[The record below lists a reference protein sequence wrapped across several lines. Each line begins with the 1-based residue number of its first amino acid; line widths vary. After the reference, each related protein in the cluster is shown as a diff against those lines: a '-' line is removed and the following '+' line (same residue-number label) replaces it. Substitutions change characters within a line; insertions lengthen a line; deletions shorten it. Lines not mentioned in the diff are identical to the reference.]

1 MASFAKQVN
10 LASRKSMRYSKV
22 PIPIMDEAAYEEYRR
37 KEILKILRTDPESRN
52 NSQINA
58 LVEYT
63 QDIKF
68 FKELSAKSTQS
79 AHISCC
85 HHMFYEFVPKFEF
98 VFRYGDQGTKF
109 YIIIQGRVSVELPT
123 LNDNSGTYELVE
135 ALQLGDGAAFGELAL
150 EDSSKTRAASIKCV
164 EDTHFAVI
172 EKSDFKRIL
181 FKLVQD
187 KRMELV
193 NFLSG
198 LPLFKSWTK
207 GSLTKL
213 TYFFKEKHYV
223 RNQIIYR
230 EGETAD
236 DVFVVNEGEFKFNKK
251 IQIRPQSD
259 LKNKSKQKN
268 LMNKQ
273 NQVHLNDVCI
283 LSRGEIFGEDE
294 VIEDKRRNFTCVCHS
309 IVGSLYVISKAV
321 RNI

>member
-1 MASFAKQVN
+1 
-10 LASRKSMRYSKV
+10 MRYSRV
-22 PIPIMDEAAYEEYRR
+22 SIPVMDEAAYEEYHR

-63 QDIKF
+63 QGIKF

-79 AHISCC
+79 AHVSCC
-85 HHMFYEFVPKFEF
+85 HHMFYEFVPMDEF

-109 YIIIQGRVSVELPT
+109 YIIIQGRVSVQTPT
-123 LNDNSGTYELVE
+123 LNDKTGSYELVE
-135 ALQLGDGAAFGELAL
+135 ALQLSDGAAFGELAL
-150 EDSSKTRAASIKCV
+150 EDSNKTRAASIKCV

-172 EKSDFKRIL
+172 DKSDFKRIL
-181 FKLVQD
+181 FKLLQD

-207 GSLTKL
+207 GSITKL
-213 TYFFKEKHYV
+213 TYFFKEKQYV

-236 DVFVVNEGEFKFNKK
+236 EVFVVKEGEFKFSKK
-251 IQIRPQSD
+251 IQIQPQSE
-259 LKNKSKQKN
+259 LKNKNKKTTI
-268 LMNKQ
+268 NKQ

-283 LSRGEIFGEDE
+283 LARGEIFGEDE
-294 VIEDKRRNFTCVCHS
+294 VIEDKRRNLTCICHS
-309 IVGSLYVISKAV
+309 IVGSLYVVSKAV

>member
-1 MASFAKQVN
+1 
-10 LASRKSMRYSKV
+10 MRYSRV
-22 PIPIMDEAAYEEYRR
+22 PIPMMDEAAYEEHYR

-58 LVEYT
+58 LVQYT
-63 QDIKF
+63 QGIKF

-79 AHISCC
+79 AHVSCC
-85 HHMFYEFVPKFEF
+85 HHMFYEFVPKDEF

-109 YIIIQGRVSVELPT
+109 YIIIQGRVSVQTPT
-123 LNDNSGTYELVE
+123 LNDKTGGYELVE

-150 EDSSKTRAASIKCV
+150 EDSNKTRAASIKCV

-207 GSLTKL
+207 GSITKL
-213 TYFFKEKHYV
+213 TYFFKEKQYV

-236 DVFVVNEGEFKFNKK
+236 EVFVVKEGEFKFNKK
-251 IQIRPQSD
+251 IQIQPQSD
-259 LKNKSKQKN
+259 LKNKNKKTN
-268 LMNKQ
+268 IINKQ

-283 LSRGEIFGEDE
+283 LARGEIFGEDE
-294 VIEDKRRNFTCVCHS
+294 VIEDKRRNFTCICHS
-309 IVGSLYVISKAV
+309 IVGSLYVVSKAV
-321 RNI
+321 RDI